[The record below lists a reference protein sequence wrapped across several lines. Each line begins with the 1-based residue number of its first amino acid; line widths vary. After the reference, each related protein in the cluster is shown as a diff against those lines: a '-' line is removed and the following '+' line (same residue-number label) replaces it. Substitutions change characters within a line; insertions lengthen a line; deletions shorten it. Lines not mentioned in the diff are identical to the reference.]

1 MLIQKKII
9 KNTKILIFLISI
21 VISSCAVNEK
31 EPFDIINEAKKL
43 FNNIAGESEDIVVNK
58 RQKEVSDQKKPEI
71 LQSKKLHD
79 KKEKNNEKKETDK
92 VSPIIRKSEK
102 IVFRKE

>member
-1 MLIQKKII
+1 MLIHKKI
-9 KNTKILIFLISI
+9 TKIVKIFIFFISI
-21 VISSCAVNEK
+21 VISSCAVNDK

-79 KKEKNNEKKETDK
+79 KKEKNNEKKDIESLTA
-92 VSPIIRKSEK
+92 II
-102 IVFRKE
+102 IMIM

>member
-21 VISSCAVNEK
+21 VISSCAVNDK

-43 FNNIAGESEDIVVNK
+43 FNNLAGDSEDIIFEE
-58 RQKEVSDQKKPEI
+58 KENEI
-71 LQSKKLHD
+71 
-79 KKEKNNEKKETDK
+79 KEKKKSEVLLSDKTSQTNIIKNNNKKETYK
-92 VSPIIRKSEK
+92 ANTTKKNRRKLK
-102 IVFRKE
+102 I